1 MTRRLSSP
9 LEGGRGLTLVPGT
22 PRQDVMQKDDILKMI
37 NEQVDKKFESFNQ
50 SFQTNIMPDLIK
62 QFESSMRNLLQ
73 QTTSRVA

>member
-1 MTRRLSSP
+1 M
-9 LEGGRGLTLVPGT
+9 EGGRGLTLVPGT

>member
-1 MTRRLSSP
+1 
-9 LEGGRGLTLVPGT
+9 
-22 PRQDVMQKDDILKMI
+22 MQKDDILKMI